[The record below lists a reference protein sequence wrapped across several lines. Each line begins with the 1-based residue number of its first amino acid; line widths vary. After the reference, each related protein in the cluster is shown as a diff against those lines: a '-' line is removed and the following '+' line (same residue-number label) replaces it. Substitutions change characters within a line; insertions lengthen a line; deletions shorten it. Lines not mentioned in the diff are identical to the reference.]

1 MKTNAE
7 IMAEIESVINPFS
20 AIGLQ
25 IGTLSTRLN
34 YSNNLLDSVFAK
46 YLELLRSTGNDSG
59 AEHTETVWNQAKSV
73 R

>member
-1 MKTNAE
+1 MSD
-7 IMAEIESVINPFS
+7 IESTINPFS
-20 AIGLQ
+20 SLGLQ

-46 YLELLRSTGNDSG
+46 YLELLKSTGNDLG
-59 AEHTETVWNQAKSV
+59 AEHTERVWDQSKSL